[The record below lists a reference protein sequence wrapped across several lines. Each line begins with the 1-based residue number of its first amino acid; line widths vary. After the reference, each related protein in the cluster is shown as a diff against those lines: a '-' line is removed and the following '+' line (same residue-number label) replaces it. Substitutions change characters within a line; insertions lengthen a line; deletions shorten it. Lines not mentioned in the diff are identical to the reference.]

1 MANSGKFR
9 EALTIREDTFGDVGR
24 CPWAATCDVEV
35 DGVNVMERFQREAPF
50 HSLGFFLAAAT
61 AASLAS
67 RVLPSRR
74 PC

>member
-35 DGVNVMERFQREAPF
+35 DGVNVMERFQREARF
-50 HSLGFFLAAAT
+50 HSPALFLAAAT
-61 AASLAS
+61 FASLAN
-67 RVLPSRR
+67 RVLPFRR